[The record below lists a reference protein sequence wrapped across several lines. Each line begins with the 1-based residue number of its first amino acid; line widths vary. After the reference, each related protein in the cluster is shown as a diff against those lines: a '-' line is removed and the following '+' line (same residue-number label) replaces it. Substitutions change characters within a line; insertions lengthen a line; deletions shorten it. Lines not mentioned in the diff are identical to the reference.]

1 MYTHTSCPS
10 QIYPAASGYC
20 LYLPCAAPPV
30 SPVPLLYLSSRY
42 TFGFCLELMTYWLF
56 LIYHYSDFLLI
67 TLTFTAAPPV
77 PLLYLYFPLLLGT
90 AMRGG
95 RGLAC
100 HKDFFN
106 FLFIQKPSRITP
118 WLSKRILHIIWAL
131 YCVYIVV
138 EVTLNRAEYGS
149 RRSQQPANVNFRP
162 IIRGLKSDI
171 FDWDQV

>member
-77 PLLYLYFPLLLGT
+77 PLLYLKSHYTFRFCLELPWEGGVSHAIQVFFLQFFVYLKTICTTPVLIIPLYFLSSPLATDSIG
-90 AMRGG
+90 
-95 RGLAC
+95 
-100 HKDFFN
+100 F
-106 FLFIQKPSRITP
+106 S
-118 WLSKRILHIIWAL
+118 
-131 YCVYIVV
+131 
-138 EVTLNRAEYGS
+138 LNS
-149 RRSQQPANVNFRP
+149 PF
-162 IIRGLKSDI
+162 
-171 FDWDQV
+171 